1 MLTQALIRHPASAC
15 PPVTAIEAK
24 VSKTGP
30 CQLSVEYVVDG
41 DIGGLK
47 LPALRQPARL
57 DNLWQAT
64 CFELF
69 VALDDGGYAEF
80 NFSPSTC
87 WAAYRFDDYRS
98 GMRDVDSVWPV
109 VDVIATDCRLAVGVR
124 LDLVALVPDLERRVA
139 LSAVIEQADR
149 SKSWWALV
157 HPSDKPDF
165 HHRDCFALQLGAA
178 NSGDGNG

>member
-1 MLTQALIRHPASAC
+1 VLTQALIRHPASAC
-15 PPVTAIEAK
+15 PPVTGIEVR

-30 CQLSVEYVVDG
+30 CQLSVEYVVHG

-47 LPALRQPARL
+47 LPAVTLPEQR

-98 GMRDVDSVWPV
+98 GMRDVDGVRPV
-109 VDVIATDCRLAVGVR
+109 VDVMATDRSLTVAVD
-124 LDLVALVPDLERRVA
+124 LDLAAMIPDLDRRVG
-139 LSAVIEQADR
+139 LSAVIEQADGN
-149 SKSWWALV
+149 KSWWALV

-178 NSGDGNG
+178 SSR

>member
-1 MLTQALIRHPASAC
+1 VLTQALIRHPGSAC
-15 PPVTAIEAK
+15 PPVTAIEAT

-30 CQLSVEYVVDG
+30 CELLVEYVVHG
-41 DIGGLK
+41 AIAGLK
-47 LPALRQPARL
+47 LPAVAMPERR
-57 DNLWQAT
+57 DHLWQAT

-98 GMRDVDSVWPV
+98 GMRDVDGVRPV
-109 VDVIATDCRLAVGVR
+109 IDVIATDRRLAVAVR
-124 LDLVALVPDLERRVA
+124 LDLATVVADLDRCLG
-139 LSAVIEQADR
+139 LSAVIEQADGN
-149 SKSWWALV
+149 KSWWALA

-178 NSGDGNG
+178 SDS

>member
-1 MLTQALIRHPASAC
+1 
-15 PPVTAIEAK
+15 VTNIETR
-24 VSKTGP
+24 VTKTGP
-30 CQLSVEYVVDG
+30 CQLSVEYVVHG
-41 DIGGLK
+41 DIRGLK
-47 LPALRQPARL
+47 LPAVTLPERR

-98 GMRDVDSVWPV
+98 GMRDVEGVWPV
-109 VDVIATDCRLAVGVR
+109 VDMVAMDHRLAVTVR
-124 LDLVALVPDLERRVA
+124 LDLAAMVPDLDRCLG
-139 LSAVIEQADR
+139 LSTVIEQADGN
-149 SKSWWALV
+149 KSWWALA
-157 HPSDKPDF
+157 HPPGKPDF

-178 NSGDGNG
+178 SES

>member
-1 MLTQALIRHPASAC
+1 LGRVLTQALIRHPVSAC
-15 PPVTAIEAK
+15 PPVTGIEAT
-24 VSKTGP
+24 VSITGP
-30 CQLSVEYVVDG
+30 CELLVEYVVHG
-41 DIGGLK
+41 DIAGLK
-47 LPALRQPARL
+47 LPTVAMPERR

-69 VALDDGGYAEF
+69 VALDGRGYAEF

-98 GMRDVDSVWPV
+98 GMRDANGVRPV
-109 VDVIATDCRLAVGVR
+109 VDVMATDRGLTVAVD
-124 LDLVALVPDLERRVA
+124 LDLAAMIPDLHRRVG
-139 LSAVIEQADR
+139 LSAVIEQANG

-178 NSGDGNG
+178 SSL